1 MQYNPITKTLWDED
15 GTLLKKVHCP
25 RAVRPD
31 QIAGGLCRLCDHA
44 VVHFDQ
50 RPEQDALS
58 LFRSN
63 PDLCVSFRFDAPMIR
78 IISHDP
84 A

>member
-1 MQYNPITKTLWDED
+1 MQYNPITKTLWDDD
-15 GTLLKKVHCP
+15 GYLLKMVHCP

-31 QIAGGLCRLCDHA
+31 QIAGGLCHLCDHE
-44 VVHFDQ
+44 VVQIDQ
-50 RPEQDALS
+50 LPEKDALR
-58 LFRSN
+58 LFREQ

-84 A
+84 V